1 VQIEAGNATLAG
13 VAAYRIVYMTTDERD
28 SLKVTEIW
36 MIKERKEYIVTYKA
50 TPDNYKKYESTAQQT
65 IDSFTITSPG

>member
-13 VAAYRIVYMTTDERD
+13 APAYRIVYVATDERD

-36 MIKERKEYIVTYKA
+36 VIKDGKEYIITYKA
-50 TPDNYKKYESTAQQT
+50 TPDNYDKYESTAQQM
-65 IDSFTITSPG
+65 IDSFRIR